1 MKVTKKHIPKS
12 NEELKALLEDTSM
25 HLGGIDISAITDLS
39 QVFAGSTRENF
50 EGLETWDVSH
60 VINMYG
66 IFANAT
72 CLNHDISNWNVSRV
86 EDMSCMFFR
95 CENFNQPLNNW
106 NVSRVEDMSD
116 MFAGC
121 DNLTAYPRWYRAWG

>member
-12 NEELKALLEDTSM
+12 N
-25 HLGGIDISAITDLS
+25 
-39 QVFAGSTRENF
+39 
-50 EGLETWDVSH
+50 
-60 VINMYG
+60 YG

>member
-1 MKVTKKHIPKS
+1 M
-12 NEELKALLEDTSM
+12 
-25 HLGGIDISAITDLS
+25 
-39 QVFAGSTRENF
+39 FAGSTRENF

-86 EDMSCMFFR
+86 ENMGEMF
-95 CENFNQPLNNW
+95 
-106 NVSRVEDMSD
+106 DD
-116 MFAGC
+116 C